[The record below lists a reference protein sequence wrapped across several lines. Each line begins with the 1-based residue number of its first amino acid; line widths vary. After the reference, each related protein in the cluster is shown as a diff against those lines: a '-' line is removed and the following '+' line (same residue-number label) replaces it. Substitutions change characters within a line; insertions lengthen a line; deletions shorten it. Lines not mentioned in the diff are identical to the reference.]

1 LANVEKA
8 IFWRAMLPHCR
19 KKKFFGASPDAPS
32 SNEILGSPGGSPSQT
47 PNKFG
52 AHHIRHQ
59 PLAEASGM
67 VSCWRNF
74 KIPCYGLQSVVDDEE
89 PERRL

>member
-1 LANVEKA
+1 
-8 IFWRAMLPHCR
+8 
-19 KKKFFGASPDAPS
+19 
-32 SNEILGSPGGSPSQT
+32 
-47 PNKFG
+47 
-52 AHHIRHQ
+52 
-59 PLAEASGM
+59 M